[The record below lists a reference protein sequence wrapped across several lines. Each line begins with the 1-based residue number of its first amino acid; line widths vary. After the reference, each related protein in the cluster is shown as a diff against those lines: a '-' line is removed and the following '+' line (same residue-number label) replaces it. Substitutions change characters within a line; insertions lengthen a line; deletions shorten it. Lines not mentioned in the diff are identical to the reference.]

1 MTIKTMNDSEIVKD
15 AKWEIAWKIIN
26 ETDTNMFLT
35 GKAGTGKTTFLRFLK
50 EHTNKRLVVLA
61 PTGIAA
67 INARGVTIHSFFQ
80 LPFSPFIP
88 GTHVSNQQRY
98 KFSKE
103 KLRIIRGADLIVID
117 EVSMVRADLL
127 DAIDDAL
134 RKFRRSDEPFG
145 GVQLLLIGDM
155 QQLSPV
161 VKNEE
166 WNMLSLYYDSPYF
179 FDSIALKKSD
189 YATIEFQKVF
199 RQDDNEFISI
209 LNKIRENNID
219 DKTLSIL
226 NSRYVKD
233 YTVDKNNK
241 FIWLTTHNASAQSIN
256 EKELA
261 SLSGK
266 PFNYIAKTDGTF
278 PEYSY
283 PTDKIL
289 TVKLG
294 TQVMFVKN
302 DTSADKLY
310 YNGMIGEICAINENG
325 FSVKTNETHSIIE
338 VKPTTWQNCK
348 YKINDETKEIEEE
361 IEGTFTQ
368 FPVKTAWAI
377 TIHKSQGL
385 TFSHAIID
393 VAASFAH
400 GQTYVALSRCK
411 TLEGLILSSP
421 VTRRTLISDS
431 RIDAFTR
438 DTAHRTPS
446 DNDIKRMHRQYTER
460 LVSDLFDFT
469 SIEIAIKNM
478 TRVLDEHLYMI
489 YPLLL
494 KEYKETV
501 ADFIKNTIDVA
512 LKFKQQYKRLISEDN
527 NATDTELQDRINKGA
542 TYFLKQIS
550 KISQLFAKTNIASD
564 NKQISKQITNAQE
577 TLAEALNMKSGLL
590 EQASKEKFSPESY
603 LTWKAAILL
612 GKESQR
618 KTREKKT
625 TEKDAGKLE
634 VPSDILH
641 PRLLNELT
649 AWRREKVKKEGL
661 PAYCILSQKAV
672 IGIANLLPS
681 SMEKLMLI
689 PYIGKAKADKYG
701 KEILKIVEKYNN
713 TISSTNQDP

>member
-1 MTIKTMNDSEIVKD
+1 MNDSEIVKD

-26 ETDTNMFLT
+26 ETSTNLFLT

-50 EHTNKRLVVLA
+50 EHSCKRLVVLA

-88 GTHVSNQQRY
+88 GTHVSNQQQYR
-98 KFSKE
+98 FSKE
-103 KLRIIRGADLIVID
+103 KLKIIRGVDLIVID
-117 EVSMVRADLL
+117 EISMVRADLL

-134 RKFRRSDEPFG
+134 KKFKRCDKPFG
-145 GVQLLLIGDM
+145 GVQMLLIGDM

-161 VKNEE
+161 VKDDE
-166 WNMLSLYYDSPYF
+166 WSMLSQYYESPYF

-189 YATIEFQKVF
+189 YATVEFQKVF
-199 RQDDNEFISI
+199 RQDDNEFIGI
-209 LNKIRENNID
+209 LNSIRENDID
-219 DKTLSIL
+219 EETLSRL

-233 YTVDKNNK
+233 YTLDKENRY
-241 FIWLTTHNASAQSIN
+241 IWLTTHNASAQAIN

-261 SLSGK
+261 SLPSQ
-266 PFNYIAKTDGTF
+266 PFKYIAKVEGTF

-283 PTDKIL
+283 PTDKTL
-289 TVKLG
+289 TLKLG

-302 DTSADKLY
+302 DTSAERQY

-325 FSVKTNETHSIIE
+325 FSVKTNDTHNIIE
-338 VKPTTWQNCK
+338 VKATAWQNCK

-361 IEGTFTQ
+361 VEGTFTQ

-411 TLEGLILSSP
+411 NLDGIILSSP
-421 VTRRTLISDS
+421 VTRRSLISDS
-431 RIDAFTR
+431 RIDSFTH
-438 DTAHRTPS
+438 DSVNRTPS
-446 DNDIKRMHRQYTER
+446 ENDIKSMHKQYTES

-469 SIEIAIKNM
+469 TLEIAVNNM
-478 TRVLDEHLYMI
+478 TRVLDEHLYRT
-489 YPLLL
+489 YPILL
-494 KEYKETV
+494 KEYKDAAEEFRKEV
-501 ADFIKNTIDVA
+501 VDVA
-512 LKFKQQYKRLISEDN
+512 LKFKAQYKRLISLGDN
-527 NATDTELQDRINKGA
+527 AGDSELQERISKGA
-542 TYFLKQIS
+542 AYFLKQTDRMT
-550 KISQLFAKTNIASD
+550 QLFAKTNIASD
-564 NKQISKQITNAQE
+564 NKQITKQITNAKE

-590 EQASKEKFSPESY
+590 AQAAKENFSSDNY
-603 LTWKAAILL
+603 LAWKAAILL
-612 GKESQR
+612 GKDKNVKT
-618 KTREKKT
+618 KTRTAKKSAT
-625 TEKDAGKLE
+625 KLE
-634 VPSDILH
+634 VPADILH
-641 PRLLNELT
+641 PKLFNELT
-649 AWRREKVKKEGL
+649 KWRTGKVKEEGI
-661 PAYCILSQKAV
+661 PAYCVLSQKAV

-689 PYIGKAKADKYG
+689 PYIGKGKADKYG
-701 KEILKIVEKYNN
+701 KEILNIVEKY
-713 TISSTNQDP
+713 TSATSSTNQDL